1 MAEFV
6 AVTDQRHP
14 ESKSS
19 ESPEKADDCSLSK
32 KNPDDLRN
40 VRPER
45 FHNSDFTTLLHRHSD
60 ERAHDSERRD
70 DYDEKQK
77 KKHYGALEPYRF
89 EKLAVHVD
97 PCLRV
102 PGRRASLF
110 NRSSYHLGDVRGGGA
125 YGDAVQRDHQAVP
138 HLS

>member
-1 MAEFV
+1 MTEFI

-32 KNPDDLRN
+32 KHPDDLRN
-40 VRPER
+40 VRPEC
-45 FHNSDFTTLLHRHSD
+45 FHDSDFTTLLHRHGD

-70 DYDEKQK
+70 DHDEKQEE
-77 KKHYGALEPYRF
+77 KHYSALEAHRF

-97 PCLRV
+97 PRLRV
-102 PGRRASLF
+102 LGRLENIF
-110 NRSSYHLGDVRGGGA
+110 NRPFYALGAVRVIGSYR
-125 YGDAVQRDHQAVP
+125 DAVQRVTQAV
-138 HLS
+138 